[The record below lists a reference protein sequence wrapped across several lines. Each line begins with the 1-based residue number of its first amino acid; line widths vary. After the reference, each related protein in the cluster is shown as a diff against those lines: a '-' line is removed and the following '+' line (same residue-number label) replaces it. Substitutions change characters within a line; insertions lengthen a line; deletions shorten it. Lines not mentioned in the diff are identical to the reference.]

1 MSNEAVEEQGVELAD
16 ENVVSCGKCTSV
28 AFTEIVTFV
37 KVPAVVSQTG
47 KAGIAPMGG
56 QYICMN
62 CGTPIEETDAV
73 KELMEGKDSGLI
85 L

>member
-1 MSNEAVEEQGVELAD
+1 MSEAKVKEKDVKIGEE
-16 ENVVSCGKCTSV
+16 NIVSCNKCTSV

-37 KVPAVVSQTG
+37 KVPAIVSQTG
-47 KAGIAPMGG
+47 KAGIAQIGSS
-56 QYICMN
+56 YICMN

-73 KELMEGKDSGLI
+73 KELMGDKSSGLI

>member
-1 MSNEAVEEQGVELAD
+1 MSEQAVKEKDVKLGNENIVKC
-16 ENVVSCGKCTSV
+16 SKCTSE

-37 KVPAVVSQTG
+37 KVPAIVSQTG
-47 KAGIAPMGG
+47 KAGIAPIGSSF
-56 QYICMN
+56 ICMN

-73 KELMEGKDSGLI
+73 KELMGGKGSGLI